1 MSIQRILTFLEV
13 AESGSIIKAAKKLNL
28 TQSAASTRIKL
39 LEDDLR
45 QPLFVRSASGMR
57 LSPAGERFRPYA
69 LRMARAWQQGRQNMS
84 QREDVK
90 GSLSVA
96 IQLTSWARLS
106 HDWIGWMH
114 ANAPNYLLRVESD
127 WSRGMIRNLADGYF
141 DVIVTSVPTMVPG
154 YVIEP
159 YISEKLIL
167 VATTPDLAF
176 ANLNKGYV
184 HVDWGPQF
192 NEKFNLAVVM
202 PVTPTVTVGLSD
214 LALQIILREG
224 GSAYLSEHAVQEQ
237 IDRQELFVVADA
249 PEMTV
254 QHYLMYPKVHHN
266 SEGIRLAVEAFRV
279 VAERQAET
287 VMV

>member
-45 QPLFVRSASGMR
+45 QPLFMRSTSGMR

-84 QREDVK
+84 QREDIK

-106 HDWIGWMH
+106 SDWIGWMH
-114 ANAPNYLLRVESD
+114 VNAPDYVLRVESD

-159 YISEKLIL
+159 YISETLTL
-167 VATTPDLAF
+167 VATTAGLTF
-176 ANLNKGYV
+176 EKLNRGYV

-192 NEKFNLAVVM
+192 NEKFNLAAVM
-202 PVTPTVTVGLSD
+202 PMTPTVTVGLSD
-214 LALQIILREG
+214 LALQIILRDG
-224 GSAYLSEHAVQEQ
+224 GSAYLSEHVVQEQ
-237 IDRQELFVVADA
+237 IDQQELHPVADA
-249 PEMTV
+249 PEMTI

-266 SEGIRLAVEAFRV
+266 SEGIRLAVEAFRA
-279 VAERQAET
+279 VADLQAEAAS
-287 VMV
+287 V

>member
-28 TQSAASTRIKL
+28 TQSAASTRIKQ
-39 LEDDLR
+39 LEGELR
-45 QPLFVRSASGMR
+45 QPLFVRSTSGMR

-69 LRMARAWQQGRQNMS
+69 LRMARAWQQGRQNIS

-106 HDWIGWMH
+106 HEWVAWMH
-114 ANAPNYLLRVESD
+114 ESAPDYLLRVESD

-141 DVIVTSVPTMVPG
+141 DVIVTTVPTMVPG

-159 YISEKLIL
+159 YISDKLIL
-167 VATTPDLAF
+167 VATDPGVTF
-176 ANLNKGYV
+176 EKLNKGYV

-192 NEKFNLAVVM
+192 NEKFNLAAVR
-202 PVTPTVTVGLSD
+202 PVRPTVTVGLSD
-214 LALQIILREG
+214 LALQIILRDG
-224 GSAYLSEHAVQEQ
+224 GSAYLSEHVVREL
-237 IDRQELFVVADA
+237 IDQQELHPVADA
-249 PEMTV
+249 PEMNI

-266 SEGIRLAVEAFRV
+266 SEGIQLAVDAFRA
-279 VAERQAET
+279 VAGLQAEAAS
-287 VMV
+287 V